1 MRVVIVC
8 PAPPG
13 SRQGNRVTAVRW
25 SRLLRA
31 QGHRVSIRLPDAAVE
46 RADLLIALHA
56 RYSAQA
62 VRRVKRRCPSRPVI
76 VALTGTDLYRDLP
89 HSSAAQRCVELADRL
104 IVLQPLAIRR
114 LPRGQRAKARVIYQ
128 SVAVRP
134 RRRVRATR
142 FFDVCVLSH
151 LRPVKDPLRAA
162 RASARLPVVSAIRVR
177 HAGRALTPR
186 LAAAA
191 AALMRQNPR
200 YLWLGELSHARS
212 MTLLARS
219 HLLVL
224 SSRMEG
230 GANVIGEAAVYGV
243 PVLAS
248 RVEGNVGLLGAAY
261 PGYFAPGD
269 TDALA
274 GLMRRAE
281 SDPRFYRTLCA
292 GIRRIAPLF
301 DPRRERQ
308 TWRALLRELRNHT
321 PRHPR
326 ESGDP

>member
-31 QGHRVSIRLPDAAVE
+31 QGHRVRIRLPDAAVE

-56 RYSAQA
+56 RRSALA
-62 VRRVKRRCPSRPVI
+62 VRRFRKRSPAQPVI
-76 VALTGTDLYRDLP
+76 VALTGTDLYHDLP
-89 HSSAAQRCVELADRL
+89 RSRATQRSVELADRL

-114 LPRGQRAKARVIYQ
+114 LPRRQRAKARVIYQ
-128 SVAVRP
+128 SVAVQP
-134 RRRVRATR
+134 RRRARATR

-162 RASARLPVVSAIRVR
+162 RASARLPLASTIRVR
-177 HAGRALTPR
+177 HVGRALTPR

-191 AALMRQNPR
+191 ATLMRRNPR
-200 YLWLGELSHARS
+200 YIWLGEQSHARS
-212 MTLLARS
+212 MALLGRS

-230 GANVIGEAAVYGV
+230 GANVIGEAAMYGV

-248 RVEGNVGLLGAAY
+248 RIDGSVGLLGAQY
-261 PGYFAPGD
+261 PGYVAAGD
-269 TDALA
+269 AAALA
-274 GLMRRAE
+274 RLMRRAE
-281 SDPRFYRTLCA
+281 SDPRFYQRLRA
-292 GIRRIAPLF
+292 AMRRIAPLF
-301 DPRRERQ
+301 DPRRERRA
-308 TWRALLRELRNHT
+308 WRALLREV
-321 PRHPR
+321 
-326 ESGDP
+326 E